1 MAIIWG
7 GIVNGVTNILDKATD
22 VIFKERR
29 MRARNEID
37 KLEAERKELMSK
49 PAFIINVKRVM
60 AIDKRLEELN
70 SYLKN
75 AEVK

>member
-1 MAIIWG
+1 MNIWAN
-7 GIVNGVTNILDKATD
+7 IVNGVTNIIDKATD

-29 MRARNEID
+29 QRARNEID
-37 KLEAERKELMSK
+37 ALELERKGLMRTPVTATS
-49 PAFIINVKRVM
+49 IKRIM
-60 AIDKRLEELN
+60 AIDKRLTELN

>member
-1 MAIIWG
+1 MVNIWASIIG
-7 GIVNGVTNILDKATD
+7 SVANIVDKATD

-29 MRARNEID
+29 QRARNEID
-37 KLEAERKELMSK
+37 ALELERKELMRFK
-49 PAFIINVKRVM
+49 PDIKMIKRVI
-60 AIDKRLEELN
+60 AIDRRIEVLN